1 MYFTESCNDFY
12 CVILCAG
19 IHILKNIHIMTLFIG
34 LLYGLAESGLGFKGA
49 VVQGAAE
56 KPNGFQNEI
65 TQ

>member
-1 MYFTESCNDFY
+1 
-12 CVILCAG
+12 
-19 IHILKNIHIMTLFIG
+19 MTLFIG